1 MPIPRTTRRAVA
13 VTATVLATT
22 LLAACGGSSE
32 PEAGD
37 GPREVTV
44 GALPILDVAA
54 MHLGIQE
61 GLFEDEGLELS
72 VENAQG
78 GAAIIP
84 AVLQGDTQIGFS
96 NVTSMLLAQSAGLP
110 VRVIAPASA
119 STGEPGNDFGA
130 VVVSEGSDIQSAA
143 DLAGATVAINTLNN
157 ISDTVIRQTVRA
169 DGGDAEAVEFVEM
182 AFPDMPAALDAGNVD
197 AVFVVE
203 PFLSITQNAG
213 ARPVAWPYAEAVED
227 LEVAVYFT
235 SEQTAQSDP
244 ELIESFTR
252 AMIASQELA
261 SSDEEKLRAI
271 PTAYT
276 EIDEALLPD
285 LTFPRFPSEVS
296 KTSAEGL
303 AALGEQDGLFEQA
316 PDIDALFDGS

>member
-1 MPIPRTTRRAVA
+1 MTIRRTL
-13 VTATVLATT
+13 TATAAAALATT
-22 LLAACGGSSE
+22 LLAACGGGSSE
-32 PEAGD
+32 TQAGD

-54 MHLGIQE
+54 LYLGIQE
-61 GLFEDEGLELS
+61 GLFEDEGLDLT

-96 NVTSMLLAQSAGLP
+96 NVTSLLLAQSRGLP
-110 VRVIAPASA
+110 VQIIAPASA
-119 STGEPGNDFGA
+119 STGEPGADFAA
-130 VVVSEGSDIQSAA
+130 VVVPEDSPIQTAA
-143 DLAGATVAINTLNN
+143 DLAGASVAINTLNN

-169 DGGDAEAVEFVEM
+169 AGGDAEAVEFVEM
-182 AFPDMPAALDAGNVD
+182 AFPDMPAALEAGNVD

-203 PFLSITQNAG
+203 PFLSITQGSG
-213 ARPVAWPYAEAVED
+213 ARPVAWPYAEAVEN

-235 SEQTAQSDP
+235 STQTAQSDP
-244 ELIESFTR
+244 ELIESFTT

-276 EIDEALLPD
+276 EIDQALLAD

-296 KTSAEGL
+296 QASAQGL
-303 AALGEQDGLFEQA
+303 TDLGEQDGLFEES
-316 PDIDALFDGS
+316 PDLTALFDGS

>member
-1 MPIPRTTRRAVA
+1 MTARRATVA
-13 VTATVLATT
+13 LAGACLATV
-22 LLAACGGSSE
+22 LAACGGS
-32 PEAGD
+32 ADTGGDGD

-54 MHLGIQE
+54 LHLGIQE
-61 GLFEDEGLELS
+61 GLFEEEGLDLT

-96 NVTSMLLAQSAGLP
+96 NVTSLLIAQSRGLP
-110 VRVIAPASA
+110 VQIIAPASA
-119 STGEPGNDFGA
+119 STGEPGKDFAA
-130 VVVSEGSDIQSAA
+130 VVVPEDSDIESAA

-157 ISDTVIRQTVRA
+157 ISDTVIRETVRA
-169 DGGDAEAVEFVEM
+169 DGGDEEAVEFVEM
-182 AFPDMPAALDAGNVD
+182 AFPDMPAALEAGNVD

-203 PFLSITQNAG
+203 PFLSITRNAG
-213 ARPVAWPYAEAVED
+213 ARPVTWPYAEAVDD
-227 LEVAVYFT
+227 LEVAVFFT

-244 ELIESFTR
+244 ELIDSFSR
-252 AMIASQELA
+252 AMVASQELA

-276 EIDEALLPD
+276 EIDEALLAD
-285 LTFPRFPSEVS
+285 LTFPRFTSEVS
-296 KTSAEGL
+296 ETSAQGL
-303 AALGEQDGLFEQA
+303 ADLGEQDGLFEET
-316 PDIDALFDGS
+316 PDLDALFGS

>member
-1 MPIPRTTRRAVA
+1 MKTRRFLAA
-13 VTATVLATT
+13 TAATALATAV
-22 LLAACGGSSE
+22 LAACGGGGGSDSGGD
-32 PEAGD
+32 GD
-37 GPREVTV
+37 GPREVKV

-54 MHLGIQE
+54 LHLGIQE
-61 GLFEDEGLELS
+61 GLFEDEGLEIT

-84 AVLQGDTQIGFS
+84 AVMQGDTPIGFS
-96 NVTSMLLAQSAGLP
+96 NVTSLLIAQSRGLP
-110 VRVIAPASA
+110 VQIIAPASA
-119 STGEPGNDFGA
+119 STGEAGKDFAA
-130 VVVSEGSDIQSAA
+130 VVVPEDSPIQSAA

-157 ISDTVIRQTVRA
+157 ISDTVIRETVRA
-169 DGGDAEAVEFVEM
+169 DGGDENAVKFVEM
-182 AFPDMPAALDAGNVD
+182 GFPDMPAALEAGNVD

-203 PFLSITQNAG
+203 PFLTITQKAG

-227 LEVAVYFT
+227 LEVAVFFT
-235 SEQTAQSDP
+235 SKQTAESEP

-252 AMIASQELA
+252 AMVAAQELA

-276 EIDEALLPD
+276 QIDEALLAD

-296 KTSAEGL
+296 EKSAKGL
-303 AALGEQDGLFEQA
+303 SDLGEKDGLFEKT
-316 PDIDALFDGS
+316 PDLDALFGK

>member
-1 MPIPRTTRRAVA
+1 MTVRRA
-13 VTATVLATT
+13 TAALSAACLVSA
-22 LLAACGGSSE
+22 LAACGGGADDAGGE
-32 PEAGD
+32 GD

-61 GLFEDEGLELS
+61 GLFEAEGLELN

-84 AVLQGDTQIGFS
+84 AVLQGDTEIGFS
-96 NVTSMLLAQSAGLP
+96 NVTSLLIAQSRGLP
-110 VRVIAPASA
+110 VEIIAPASA
-119 STGEPGNDFGA
+119 STGEPGKDFAA
-130 VVVSEGSDIQSAA
+130 VVVPEDSDIESAA

-157 ISDTVIRQTVRA
+157 ISDTVIRETVRA

-182 AFPDMPAALDAGNVD
+182 AFPDMPAALESGNVD

-203 PFLSITQNAG
+203 PFLSITRNAG
-213 ARPVAWPYAEAVED
+213 ARPVTWPYAEAVDD
-227 LEVAVYFT
+227 LEVAVFFT
-235 SEQTAQSDP
+235 SEQTAKSDP
-244 ELIESFTR
+244 ELIDSFTS
-252 AMIASQELA
+252 AMVASQELA

-276 EIDEALLPD
+276 EIDEALLAD
-285 LTFPRFPSEVS
+285 LTFPRFTSEVS
-296 KTSAEGL
+296 ETSAQGL
-303 AALGEQDGLFEQA
+303 ADLGEQDGLFEET
-316 PDIDALFDGS
+316 PDLDVLFGTD